1 MVGIV
6 VNNFHPSYVVLGVD
20 SVVIVSFLLEYL
32 ALNSPEKEKGEWN
45 FSGFITAPPPASY
58 SEANH
63 EEQKHQATDSNP
75 WLLFY
80 VLLPVFALLTVKGG
94 GVSPVGPDRK
104 KMWEFWSIFSLEFDS
119 LALKH
124 ILSHCEGSQNAFF
137 MPYSW
142 LSKWRATWAYYNST
156 SQS

>member
-80 VLLPVFALLTVKGG
+80 VLLPVI
-94 GVSPVGPDRK
+94 PDICHLFYTGK
-104 KMWEFWSIFSLEFDS
+104 IFGE
-119 LALKH
+119 
-124 ILSHCEGSQNAFF
+124 
-137 MPYSW
+137 
-142 LSKWRATWAYYNST
+142 
-156 SQS
+156 